1 MFDVGF
7 WELVVIGVIALL
19 VVGPERLPKMAR
31 TVGLWVGKVR
41 FYVSQVKD
49 DIDREVRKEEL
60 KELLG
65 KPSEF
70 DDIYSMAEDTKGRLD
85 EVRSAIAASDAEM
98 SVSSDFSGAPVTAPA
113 AARADDATPQAT
125 ESDTPVGETDPPAST
140 ESDERR
146 SEPT

>member
-1 MFDVGF
+1 M
-7 WELVVIGVIALL
+7 IALL

-98 SVSSDFSGAPVTAPA
+98 SVSSDFSGAPVTTPA
-113 AARADDATPQAT
+113 AAPADDSTPPAT
-125 ESDTPVGETDPPAST
+125 ESDTPVGESDSPAST